1 MIPSFESFIDTKS
14 SMITD
19 GNDDNNCII
28 FGLLFDNN
36 TILLAN
42 NFLSLSLMT
51 LESLVI
57 NILAMSA
64 ASLVLRRGMMMGLGS
79 FDKPFN
85 RSPNNDNDGYI
96 YLTLLTLNF
105 YYYYNY
111 HHYYH

>member
-1 MIPSFESFIDTKS
+1 
-14 SMITD
+14 MITD

-51 LESLVI
+51 LVI

-85 RSPNNDNDGYI
+85 RSPNNDNDDNSNDNNLSLIHISEPTRPY
-96 YLTLLTLNF
+96 
-105 YYYYNY
+105 
-111 HHYYH
+111 